1 MNDTP
6 DYDVAV
12 VGGGNAALCAAIA
25 ARRAGA
31 RVVVLERAPRDFRGG
46 NSRHTRNFRCLHTTP
61 GQYLTG
67 TYTEDEFL
75 SDLRSVN
82 GGPIDESLARMAIQ
96 QSATCPEWMAR
107 EGVRFQAALHGTL
120 QLGRTNLFFLGGGKA
135 LMNTY
140 YASAERL
147 GIDTFYEADVVDLR
161 LAKGRF
167 ESVEV
172 QIGGRRRTI
181 RAASAVIASGGFEAN
196 LEWLRE
202 AWGDIADNF
211 IIRGTPYNT
220 GVPLKRMLEAGAQPI
235 GDPRECHAI
244 AVDARAPKF
253 DGGIVTRLDCIPFG
267 IVVNSEGH
275 RFYDEG
281 EDVWPK
287 RYAIWGKLI
296 ARQPAQIA
304 YSIVDAKTADTFMPS
319 VFPPIV
325 ANSIGELARL
335 LTLEPATLE
344 ATVEIFNG
352 AVRPGTLNLSALDD
366 CRTEGLSPNN
376 THWAQRLDTP
386 PYWAYP
392 LRPGI
397 TFTYLGLKVDAHTRV
412 LMSDGQP
419 AANVYAAGE
428 VMAGN
433 ILLKGYLAG
442 FGMTIG
448 TVFGR
453 IAGEEAARHAAR

>member
-67 TYTEDEFL
+67 TYTADEFL

-96 QSATCPEWMAR
+96 QSATCPQWMAR

-161 LAKGRF
+161 IAKGRF
-167 ESVEV
+167 ESAEV
-172 QIGGRRRTI
+172 QIGGRRRTM

-196 LEWLRE
+196 LDWLRE

-220 GVPLKRMLEAGAQPI
+220 GVPLKRMLEAGAQQI

-344 ATVEIFNG
+344 ATVETFNG

-366 CRTEGLSPNN
+366 CRTEGLSPNK

>member
-1 MNDTP
+1 VNETL

-31 RVVVLERAPRDFRGG
+31 RVVVLERAPRHFRGG

-147 GIDTFYEADVVDLR
+147 GIDTFYDADVVDLR
-161 LAKGRF
+161 IAKGRF
-167 ESVEV
+167 ESVDV
-172 QIGGRRRTI
+172 QIGGRRHTI

-202 AWGDIADNF
+202 AWGEVAENF

-220 GVPLKRMLEAGAQPI
+220 GVPLKRMLEAGAQQI

-281 EDVWPK
+281 EEVWPK

-304 YSIVDAKTADTFMPS
+304 YSIVDAKTADSFMPS

-335 LTLEPATLE
+335 LTLEPATLA
-344 ATVEIFNG
+344 ATVETFNG
-352 AVRPGTLNLSALDD
+352 AVRPGTLNPSALDD
-366 CRTEGLSPNN
+366 CRTEGLSPNK

-433 ILLKGYLAG
+433 LLLKGYLAG

-453 IAGEEAARHAAR
+453 IAGEEAARHAVR

>member
-96 QSATCPEWMAR
+96 QSATCPQWMAR

-161 LAKGRF
+161 IAKGRF
-167 ESVEV
+167 ESVDV

-202 AWGDIADNF
+202 AWGDVADNF

-220 GVPLKRMLEAGAQPI
+220 GVPLKRMLEAGAQQI

-267 IVVNSEGH
+267 IVVNGEGH

-344 ATVEIFNG
+344 ATVETFNG
-352 AVRPGTLNLSALDD
+352 AVRPGTLNPSALDD
-366 CRTEGLSPNN
+366 CRTEGLSPNK

-453 IAGEEAARHAAR
+453 IAGEEAARHAVR

>member
-31 RVVVLERAPRDFRGG
+31 RVVVLERAPRHFRGG

-147 GIDTFYEADVVDLR
+147 GIDTFYDADVVDLR
-161 LAKGRF
+161 IAKGRF
-167 ESVEV
+167 ESVDV

-202 AWGDIADNF
+202 AWGDVADNF

-220 GVPLKRMLEAGAQPI
+220 GVPLKRMLEAGAQQI

-281 EDVWPK
+281 EEVWPK

-304 YSIVDAKTADTFMPS
+304 YSIVDAKTADSFMPS

-335 LTLEPATLE
+335 LTLEPATLA
-344 ATVEIFNG
+344 ATVETFNG
-352 AVRPGTLNLSALDD
+352 AVRPGTLNPSALDD
-366 CRTEGLSPNN
+366 CRTEGLSPNK

-412 LMSDGQP
+412 LMSDGEP

-433 ILLKGYLAG
+433 LLLKGYLAG

-453 IAGEEAARHAAR
+453 IAGEEAARHAVR

>member
-67 TYTEDEFL
+67 TYTADEFL

-96 QSATCPEWMAR
+96 QSATCPQWMAR

-161 LAKGRF
+161 VAKGRF
-167 ESVEV
+167 ESAEV
-172 QIGGRRRTI
+172 QIGGRRRTM

-196 LEWLRE
+196 LDWLRE

-335 LTLEPATLE
+335 LTLQPATLE
-344 ATVEIFNG
+344 ARVVTFNG
-352 AVRPGTLNLSALDD
+352 AVRPGTLNPSALDD
-366 CRTEGLSPNN
+366 CRTEGLSPNK

>member
-67 TYTEDEFL
+67 TYTADEFL

-147 GIDTFYEADVVDLR
+147 GIDTFYDADVVDLR
-161 LAKGRF
+161 IAKGRF
-167 ESVEV
+167 ESVDV
-172 QIGGRRRTI
+172 QIGGRRHTI

-202 AWGDIADNF
+202 AWGDVADNF

-220 GVPLKRMLEAGAQPI
+220 GVPLKRMLEAGAQQI

-281 EDVWPK
+281 EEVWPK

-304 YSIVDAKTADTFMPS
+304 YSIVDAKTADSFMPS

-335 LTLEPATLE
+335 LTLEPATLA
-344 ATVEIFNG
+344 ATVETFNS
-352 AVRPGTLNLSALDD
+352 AVRPGTLNPSALDD
-366 CRTEGLSPNN
+366 CRTEGLSPNK

-433 ILLKGYLAG
+433 LLLKGYLAG

>member
-1 MNDTP
+1 VNDTP
-6 DYDVAV
+6 DYDVVV
-12 VGGGNAALCAAIA
+12 VGGGNAALCAALA

-31 RVVVLERAPRDFRGG
+31 RVVVLERAPRHFRGG

-147 GIDTFYEADVVDLR
+147 GIDTFYDADVVDLR
-161 LAKGRF
+161 IAKGRF
-167 ESVEV
+167 ESVDV
-172 QIGGRRRTI
+172 QIGGRRHTI

-202 AWGDIADNF
+202 AWGEVAENF

-220 GVPLKRMLEAGAQPI
+220 GVPLKRMLEAGAQQI

-281 EDVWPK
+281 EEVWPK

-304 YSIVDAKTADTFMPS
+304 YSIVDAKTADSFMPS

-335 LTLEPATLE
+335 LTLEPATLA
-344 ATVEIFNG
+344 ATVETFNG
-352 AVRPGTLNLSALDD
+352 AVRPGTLNPSALDD
-366 CRTEGLSPNN
+366 CRTEGLSPNK

-453 IAGEEAARHAAR
+453 IAGEEAARHAVR

>member
-1 MNDTP
+1 VSETSV
-6 DYDVAV
+6 YDVAV

-31 RVVVLERAPRDFRGG
+31 RVVVLERAPRHFRGG

-147 GIDTFYEADVVDLR
+147 GIDTFYDADVVDLR
-161 LAKGRF
+161 IAKGRF
-167 ESVEV
+167 ESVDV
-172 QIGGRRRTI
+172 QIGGRRHTI

-202 AWGDIADNF
+202 AWGEVADNF

-220 GVPLKRMLEAGAQPI
+220 GVPLKRMLEAGAQQI

-281 EDVWPK
+281 EEVWPK

-304 YSIVDAKTADTFMPS
+304 YSIVDAKTADSFMPS

-335 LTLEPATLE
+335 LTLEPATLA
-344 ATVEIFNG
+344 ATVETFNG
-352 AVRPGTLNLSALDD
+352 AVRPGTLNPSALDD
-366 CRTEGLSPNN
+366 CRTEGLSPNK

-433 ILLKGYLAG
+433 LLLKGYLAG

-453 IAGEEAARHAAR
+453 IAGEEAARHAVR